1 MQHRENRW
9 EGCAL
14 FVVRGKLLP
23 YPSAPLKGSVR
34 GFMSNEPRLD
44 TLSLEERARLK
55 KQLSDQAVK
64 LAVNS
69 RWQEA
74 ANVNR
79 EYLNRFG
86 DEAEAFNRL
95 GKALTEVGQITEAR
109 ECYGKS
115 LEADPSNT
123 IARRNLDR
131 LAGMTNSAGAAPSQL
146 DTRLFVEETG
156 TATVAKLQAT
166 DSKASAELDAG
177 DIVGLQV
184 QGNAVNVLTVSGTYV
199 GMIEPRVGLR
209 LSKMMEAGNR
219 YAAAMVTTSGEPKVI
234 LRETFRHPSMI
245 DKVSFPQGRSSDV
258 RAYTRKGLLRR
269 DDDDNYGEYG
279 DDEVVEE
286 ENEEGWS
293 ETEGELDSGTPDIN
307 VDRDDD
313 GFD

>member
-1 MQHRENRW
+1 M
-9 EGCAL
+9 
-14 FVVRGKLLP
+14 
-23 YPSAPLKGSVR
+23 
-34 GFMSNEPRLD
+34 
-44 TLSLEERARLK
+44 SLEERARLK

-86 DEAEAFNRL
+86 DEAEALNRL
-95 GKALTEVGQITEAR
+95 GKALTELGQISEAR

-131 LAGMTNSAGAAPSQL
+131 LATMTDSAGSAPSQL

-166 DSKASAELDAG
+166 DAKATADLDAG

-184 QGNAVNVLTVSGTYV
+184 QGNAVNVLTVSGQYV
-199 GMIEPRVGLR
+199 GMVEPRIGLR
-209 LSKMMEAGNR
+209 LSKMMDAGNR
-219 YAAAMVTTSGEPKVI
+219 YAAAMVTTTGEPKVI
-234 LRETFRHPSMI
+234 LRETFKHPSMI
-245 DKVSFPQGRSSDV
+245 DKVSFPQGRTSDV

-269 DDDDNYGEYG
+269 DDDDYG
-279 DDEVVEE
+279 DYSEDDEIVEE
-286 ENEEGWS
+286 DTDEGWS
-293 ETEGELDSGTPDIN
+293 ETDGELDSGTPDIN
-307 VDRDDD
+307 VDQDDES
-313 GFD
+313 FD